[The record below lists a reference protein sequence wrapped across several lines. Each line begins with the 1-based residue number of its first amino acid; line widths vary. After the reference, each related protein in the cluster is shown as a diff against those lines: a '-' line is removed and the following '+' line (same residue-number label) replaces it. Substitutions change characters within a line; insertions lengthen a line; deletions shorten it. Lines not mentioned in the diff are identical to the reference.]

1 MLKGCF
7 PDHLQSLLHGKQTFL
22 GIIIEHSN
30 DQLVKNFCGTLDH
43 IEMAAGVKNG
53 GIYHLTDLA
62 DAMMKDHD
70 VADETLVDMVYKCDG
85 AVFPTD
91 MFGSEKYKRYLL
103 GTLAA
108 GLLADAKKGGLA

>member
-1 MLKGCF
+1 
-7 PDHLQSLLHGKQTFL
+7 
-22 GIIIEHSN
+22 
-30 DQLVKNFCGTLDH
+30 
-43 IEMAAGVKNG
+43 
-53 GIYHLTDLA
+53 
-62 DAMMKDHD
+62 MMKDHD